1 MCVCWVGVGRS
12 GWEWVLELV
21 LFFVD
26 PPSEMSNEQGQSWL
40 ESTAMARHSLLLETA
55 GNYLRMAEMHPV
67 PGLHLEQ
74 AKILHAKVCVCAC
87 ARVMWCVC
95 TGIMCVCV
103 QELCVCV

>member
-1 MCVCWVGVGRS
+1 M
-12 GWEWVLELV
+12 LELIV
-21 LFFVD
+21 FFVD

-74 AKILHAKVCVCAC
+74 AKILHAKVCVCVC
-87 ARVMWCVC
+87 KGHVVCVYRN
-95 TGIMCVCV
+95 CVCV
-103 QELCVCV
+103 CRGHVACVCVYTCVLNNS

>member
-1 MCVCWVGVGRS
+1 M
-12 GWEWVLELV
+12 
-21 LFFVD
+21 FFVD

-74 AKILHAKVCVCAC
+74 AKILHAKVCVW
-87 ARVMWCVC
+87 RGHVVCVC
-95 TGIMCVCV
+95 RGHVVCVCRGHV
-103 QELCVCV
+103 VCVCRGRVVCVYVCTRVLHNSC

>member
-1 MCVCWVGVGRS
+1 M
-12 GWEWVLELV
+12 LELV

-26 PPSEMSNEQGQSWL
+26 PVSEMSNEQGQSWL

-74 AKILHAKVCVCAC
+74 AKILHAKVCVC
-87 ARVMWCVC
+87 VCVQGSC
-95 TGIMCVCV
+95 GVCV
-103 QELCVCV
+103 QELCVCVCV

>member
-1 MCVCWVGVGRS
+1 MCGSGWGGVGV
-12 GWEWVLELV
+12 WEWVLELV

-26 PPSEMSNEQGQSWL
+26 PLSEMSNEQGQSWL

-74 AKILHAKVCVCAC
+74 AKILHAKVCVYRGHVVCVY
-87 ARVMWCVC
+87 RDYVCVC
-95 TGIMCVCV
+95 TGIVCVCV
-103 QELCVCV
+103 